1 MIITYIDHSGFLLET
16 EDVYFL
22 FDYYRGDIPKMSPDK
37 EVVVFVSHR
46 HGDHYNP
53 EIFHLFTG
61 HPKIQYVLSKD
72 VPVKKL
78 LCQYEEQRVW
88 LENVVTIVGKN
99 ETQELMLSNGRTLQI
114 TTLKSTDEGVA
125 YLLCYEGKTYYHAG
139 DLNLWVWEGETK
151 QYNNNMAA
159 NYFRE
164 LDKLRNRD
172 IDVAFVP
179 LDPRQEKDAFGGL
192 ESFMEYTDSKKV
204 FPMHFWGEFDII
216 KAFLKKHP
224 EYAEQIMVIGH
235 KGQRFQ
241 FDEKHEGMGRI

>member
-1 MIITYIDHSGFLLET
+1 MTITYIDHSGFLLET
-16 EDVYFL
+16 EDAYFL
-22 FDYYRGDIPKMSPDK
+22 FDYYKGDIPKMSSDK
-37 EVVVFVSHR
+37 VVVVFVSHR
-46 HGDHYNP
+46 HRDHYNP
-53 EIFHLFTG
+53 DIFHLLTEN
-61 HPKIQYVLSKD
+61 PQIQYVLSKD

-78 LCQYEEQRVW
+78 LQRYEEQGK
-88 LENVVTIVGKN
+88 LSEDIVTIVGKN
-99 ETQELMLSNGRTLQI
+99 ETQDLMLSSGSILQI

-139 DLNLWVWEGETK
+139 DLNLWVWAGETK

-164 LDKLRNRD
+164 LDKLRNMG

-204 FPMHFWGEFDII
+204 FPMHFWEEFDII

-224 EYAEQIMVIGH
+224 EYAEQIMVIEH

-241 FDEKHEGMGRI
+241 FDEKNEGMGRI